1 MKCPFCGFEN
11 SKVLDSRN
19 SSEGRSIKRRRECIE
34 CKKRFNTYET
44 IEKIPII
51 VVKKDKSR
59 EEFDRSK
66 IMKGLLRACAK
77 RNINRET
84 LENILLDIEKDIQ
97 SNLNGEISSNTL
109 GEIIMQKLKTVDEVA
124 YIRFASVY
132 KEFSDLESFMKEIEK
147 IRYK

>member
-11 SKVLDSRN
+11 SKVLDSRI

-44 IEKIPII
+44 IEKIPMI
-51 VVKKDKSR
+51 VIKKDKSR

-84 LENILLDIEKDIQ
+84 LENILLDIEKEIQ
-97 SNLNGEISSNTL
+97 NNLNGEVSSNTL
-109 GEIIMQKLKTVDEVA
+109 GEIIMQKLKKVDEVA